1 MTTSLQLADDLLV
14 ALNSTLQDTNEFPSI
29 LVDLVQEIMCVTY
42 PPEDGIKIV
51 AQWMIRSLQ
60 KVIDACPASMTF
72 TLLEGIQ
79 DGVSRWVSDECG
91 VFSDEEY
98 SRDVSSFCAVCQ
110 GCIDADPPFLI
121 DCATVPD
128 APPLCA
134 VYPCV
139 KHCPTNTRASRRFRY

>member
-98 SRDVSSFCAVCQ
+98 SRDVSSLAAYQ
-110 GCIDADPPFLI
+110 GCIDVNLPFLKDRAI
-121 DCATVPD
+121 VPNTS
-128 APPLCA
+128 PFCA

-139 KHCPTNTRASRRFRY
+139 KYCATNTRTSRRFRY